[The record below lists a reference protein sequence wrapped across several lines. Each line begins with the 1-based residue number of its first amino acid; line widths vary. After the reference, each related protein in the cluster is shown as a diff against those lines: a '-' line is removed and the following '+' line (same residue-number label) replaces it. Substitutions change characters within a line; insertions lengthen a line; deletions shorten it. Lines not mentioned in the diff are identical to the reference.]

1 MKRPLEILFSLLG
14 LLVLSPLFLAVAL
27 LIKLDTPGPVFY
39 RARRIGRDGQPFDLV
54 KFRSMVPGAGRLGP
68 GITVA
73 GDERITRSGRWLR
86 RTKVDELPQLFNVL
100 KGEMSL
106 VGPRPED
113 PRYVALYTAE
123 QRRVLAVR
131 PGITSPASLHYRGEE
146 ALLAGADWEQ
156 LYTGRIM
163 PDKLQSELAYLARR
177 TFWSDLA
184 VLWQTALALFE
195 RP

>member
-1 MKRPLEILFSLLG
+1 
-14 LLVLSPLFLAVAL
+14 VAL

-39 RARRIGRDGQPFDLV
+39 RARRIGRGGRPFELL
-54 KFRSMVPGAGRLGP
+54 KFRSMVTGAGQLGP
-68 GITVA
+68 GLTIA
-73 GDERITRSGRWLR
+73 GDGRITRSGRWLR
-86 RTKVDELPQLFNVL
+86 QTKVDELPQLFNVL

-113 PRYVALYTAE
+113 PRYVALYSAE

-131 PGITSPASLHYRGEE
+131 PGITSPASIRYRGEE

-156 LYTGRIM
+156 TYTGRIM
-163 PDKLQSELAYLARR
+163 PDKLQRELAYLARR
-177 TFWSDLA
+177 TLWSDLA
-184 VLWQTALALFE
+184 VLWQTALALFK